1 METKDTAVALLKEW
15 KKAKQDIDI
24 HRASKVVYCK
34 TVEEMQ
40 WKGILPMEKCEAILE
55 DVSRR
60 LDEKAEAAGISII
73 NGRFVQ
79 NYALLNVDHTPHGS
93 TCWLDLPAREQQA
106 IQEWLLIKNEEKTA

>member
-15 KKAKQDIDI
+15 KYANRQRKGKGGGKNFHEIVEQLFDDI
-24 HRASKVVYCK
+24 
-34 TVEEMQ
+34 
-40 WKGILPMEKCEAILE
+40 
-55 DVSRR
+55 SRR

>member
-15 KKAKQDIDI
+15 KHQEI
-24 HRASKVVYCK
+24 ASNPFSSWAWVPEYQK
-34 TVEEMQ
+34 ELSQ
-40 WKGILPMEKCEAILE
+40 
-55 DVSRR
+55 R
-60 LDEKAEAAGISII
+60 LDEISGASGISII

>member
-15 KKAKQDIDI
+15 KKAKNDSDL
-24 HRASKVVYCK
+24 HRHAKSFFGKSL
-34 TVEEMQ
+34 EELQ
-40 WKGILPMEKCEAILE
+40 WKNVTSQDMCETILE

-60 LDEKAEAAGISII
+60 LNEKAEAAGISII

-93 TCWLDLPAREQQA
+93 TCWLDLPAREQPA